1 MSETNPNWDEVMQ
14 FLQLFYP
21 QYFDPDSPH
30 YVDPDILALL
40 DTVAQEARPP
50 CLSEHAQNYAEAL
63 YLAYLIS
70 LRSETSSGAPSTPE
84 VSGPITSEREGDI
97 AVTYADLTK
106 SNSGSLPSRG
116 RPPTDPWDAW
126 NRMWSRCMKG
136 AILTRYGDPLR
147 SAPVVTATLSRRAIA
162 VWGGI

>member
-1 MSETNPNWDEVMQ
+1 MSETNPNWDEVLQ

-21 QYFDPDSPH
+21 QYFDPESPQ
-30 YVDPDILALL
+30 YVDPEILALL
-40 DTVAQEARPP
+40 DTIAQEARPP
-50 CLSEHAQNYAEAL
+50 CLSNKAQNYSEAL

-70 LRSETSSGAPSTPE
+70 LRSETSSGAPTTTE

-106 SNSGSLPSRG
+106 SSTGSLPARG

-136 AILTRYGDPLR
+136 AILTRYGDPIR
-147 SAPVVTATLSRRAIA
+147 TSQQATMVLSSRAIA